1 MKLADEMSTRPALA
15 GAPAQS
21 RLFSPGRIGPVA
33 LKNRVVMPSMT
44 TRAADA
50 EGFVTDAAL
59 AYYRARAEGDVGLIT
74 VEMSSPEKVGRHRR
88 FELGIYDDRFLPGL
102 TTLVDLIHS
111 YDAKASIQLGHGGG
125 HTRLDICG
133 EVPIAPSAVPHLV
146 QEGTTETII
155 PQAMSRD
162 RIAETVHAF
171 GAAADR
177 AARAGFDAV
186 EIHASHGYLI
196 SQFLTPVENLRE
208 DEYGGD
214 LRNRARFALEITRA
228 TRRAVPGLAV
238 IFRINGDDYIPE
250 GGLTRAEA
258 EEVSVWAAE
267 AGADAI
273 HVTAGHY
280 RSKPS
285 GAVMIPPMAFPD
297 AMFLPFGSA
306 VKRRVSVPVI
316 GVGRLGEPAAAMR
329 AVDDGLVDFVA
340 LGRPLLADPDWV
352 RNVRDGRAV
361 RMCIACNTCVDGMR
375 TGGKLHCL
383 VNATTGRELAFDA
396 PRTIAAASRRKIA
409 VIGAGPA
416 GLTYAS
422 LVAGANEVT
431 VFEREREAGG
441 AFLLA
446 GEAPLFQGVEARPE
460 SLRRYVRELVR
471 RCEELGVQF
480 EFGTDVAD
488 DPGRLEPFDT
498 VVVATGAGYRGA
510 SGPLLTWALRRG
522 LFRWPLLKPVASN
535 PKLREWFYRR
545 ARRATG
551 TTWRSRLRRPERVVT
566 IGDAL
571 APGKSQEAI
580 QSAFEAALAA
590 RSGISPDG

>member
-1 MKLADEMSTRPALA
+1 MRLVDELSSPPARA
-15 GAPAQS
+15 GAPGHS
-21 RLFSPGRIGPVA
+21 LLFSPGRIGPVTT
-33 LKNRVVMPSMT
+33 KNRVVMPSMT

-50 EGFVTDAAL
+50 EGFVTDATL
-59 AYYRARAEGDVGLIT
+59 AYYRTRAEGDVGLIT

-88 FELGIYDDRFLPGL
+88 FELGLYDDRFLPGL
-102 TTLVDLIHS
+102 TRLVDLIHS
-111 YDAKASIQLGHGGG
+111 YGAKASIQLGHGGG
-125 HTRLDICG
+125 HTRIDICN
-133 EVPIAPSAVPHLV
+133 EVPIAPSAIPHLV
-146 QEGTTETII
+146 QEGSTETII

-171 GAAADR
+171 AAAADR

-196 SQFLTPVENLRE
+196 SQFLTPMENLRE
-208 DEYGGD
+208 DEYGGS
-214 LRNRARFALEITRA
+214 LENRARFALEITRA
-228 TRRAVPGLAV
+228 IRRAVPGLAV
-238 IFRINGDDYIPE
+238 IFRINGDDYIPG
-250 GGLTRAEA
+250 GGLTPAEA
-258 EEVSVWAAE
+258 ETVSIWAAE

-297 AMFLPFGSA
+297 ATFLPFGAA

-329 AVDDGLVDFVA
+329 AVDDGFVDFVA

-352 RNVRDGRAV
+352 RNVRNGRAV

-383 VNATTGRELAFDA
+383 VNPTTGRELAFET
-396 PRTIAAASRRKIA
+396 PRAATASSSRKIA

-422 LVAGANEVT
+422 LVGKDNEVT

-446 GEAPLFQGVEARPE
+446 GEAPLFQGVEAKPE
-460 SLRRYVRELVR
+460 SLRRYIRELVR
-471 RCEELGVQF
+471 RCEELGVRF
-480 EFGTDVAD
+480 AFGTDVAD
-488 DPGRLEPFDT
+488 DPGRLDGFDQ
-498 VVVATGAGYRGA
+498 VVVATGAAYRAGA
-510 SGPLLTWALRRG
+510 GPLVTWALRRG
-522 LFRWPLLKPVASN
+522 VFRWPLLKRVASN
-535 PKLREWFYRR
+535 PKTREWFYRR
-545 ARRATG
+545 ARCATG
-551 TTWRSRLRRPERVVT
+551 DRWRSCLRRPERVVT

-571 APGKSQEAI
+571 APGKSQDAI
-580 QSAFEAALAA
+580 QSACELALMGRRETAEA
-590 RSGISPDG
+590 